1 MADFVKTNEVLS
13 PRRGTETVLLAEDDT
28 DIRELIKAVLENNG
42 YTVIEAID
50 GTDAIEKFSENK
62 DNIEVAIVDLVMPKR
77 TGFEVFDEIKKIC
90 PVVKIIFM
98 SGYTVD
104 FFETYG
110 YRIEDLNLIFKPVS
124 SIELL
129 HKIREVLNKAENKGD
144 KEIDN

>member
-1 MADFVKTNEVLS
+1 MYDTIQTNEVSS
-13 PRRGTETVLLAEDDT
+13 PRRGTETVLLAEDDS
-28 DIRELIKAVLENNG
+28 DVRELIKTVLEKYG

-62 DNIEVAIVDLVMPKR
+62 DKIEVAVVDLVMPKR

-110 YRIEDLNLIFKPVS
+110 YRIEDMNLIFKPVS
-124 SIELL
+124 SMELL
-129 HKIREVLNKAENKGD
+129 QKIREVLNKAENKSD